1 MTRRDRTKPL
11 SAVIGAGLAAWRAQQ
26 GLRQED
32 VAFNARHVGLT
43 WTRATVASV
52 ELGRRELTATELLLL
67 PVALEEAAAVESAPL
82 WELVDENAK
91 VTVSAG
97 TWLSGR
103 HVRYLLG
110 GPNPQ
115 QEWLIG
121 EPTADLPT
129 EAETKAA
136 GRLGVAPET
145 VVRRGRARWGHRL
158 DDEREQRLGDTSGV
172 PARTVQARR
181 GHITRQLIA
190 ELQAGSAKA
199 KDKS

>member
-1 MTRRDRTKPL
+1 MTRRDETKPL

-32 VAFNARHVGLT
+32 VALSARHVGLM
-43 WTRATVASV
+43 WTRPTVAAV

-67 PVALEEAAAVESAPL
+67 PVVLEGAAAGISARL
-82 WELVDENAK
+82 WELVAEDAK
-91 VTVSAG
+91 VRVSPE
-97 TWLSGR
+97 TWLIGR
-103 HVRYLLG
+103 QVRYLLG
-110 GPNPQ
+110 EPNPR
-115 QEWLIG
+115 QEWLMG
-121 EPTADLPT
+121 EPRADLPT
-129 EAETKAA
+129 EAERKAA

-158 DDEREQRLGDTSGV
+158 DDEREQRLGVTSGV

-190 ELQAGSAKA
+190 ELQGGSAKG
-199 KDKS
+199 KDSS